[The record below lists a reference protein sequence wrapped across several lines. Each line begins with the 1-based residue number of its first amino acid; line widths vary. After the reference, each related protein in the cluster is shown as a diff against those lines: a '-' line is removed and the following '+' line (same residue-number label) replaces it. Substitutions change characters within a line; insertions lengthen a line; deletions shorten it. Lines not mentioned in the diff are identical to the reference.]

1 MQPINEMK
9 IRIEAETAA
18 ELVEIFG
25 EDEAAP
31 YIAEY
36 SNFMEMAAMLLDAEE
51 EAKTQEAALKEQI
64 QARQLRAKRF
74 SDRQARLRVI
84 LQQMM
89 ITAGQRKLELPQGTV
104 SIMAARPKLIIDEEA
119 LSDDWMRIKKE
130 PDKTAIKQAIDSGN
144 EVPGAVMSNGG
155 ETITIRRS

>member
-1 MQPINEMK
+1 
-9 IRIEAETAA
+9 
-18 ELVEIFG
+18 
-25 EDEAAP
+25 
-31 YIAEY
+31 
-36 SNFMEMAAMLLDAEE
+36 EE